1 MGKLRQIYL
10 TFVSEISWRLPNRPA
25 KFMAQFSQAE
35 RGSAYDML
43 AATEQTERRDLR
55 RKYLEHALDETAHAR
70 VFRDRANALG
80 ASREDSAIID
90 IGYLSEHGIIGGET
104 LFERLGELK
113 FLAFVHIA
121 EKQALEQFMVYKS
134 RNLLDEE
141 SQRCLDRIR
150 KDEIFHMSYS
160 GAELE
165 KFRKKGREEEVTKA
179 IKEVHWDRW
188 KEAWL
193 RFSHS
198 VGDFVSG
205 LWLMVIYFLAIA
217 PFRVLARPELAG
229 WHNKVSSATSSG
241 EASANGAISL
251 KSARAQF

>member
-10 TFVSEISWRLPNRPA
+10 SIVSEISWRLPNRPA
-25 KFMAQFSQAE
+25 KFMAQFSQTE

-43 AATEQTERRDLR
+43 AAAEQTERRDLR
-55 RKYLEHALDETAHAR
+55 RKYLEHALDETAHAK

-80 ASREDSAIID
+80 VGREESAIID
-90 IGYLSEHGIIGGET
+90 IGYLSDHGIIGGQT

-134 RNLLDEE
+134 RNLLDAE
-141 SQRCLDRIR
+141 SQQCLDRIR
-150 KDEIFHMSYS
+150 KDEVFHMTYS

-165 KFRKKGREEEVTKA
+165 RVRKKGRAEEVNKA
-179 IKEVHWDRW
+179 ISEVHWDRR

-198 VGDFVSG
+198 IGNFVSG
-205 LWLMVIYFLAIA
+205 FWLMLIYFLLIA
-217 PFRVLARPELAG
+217 PFRLLARAEHAG
-229 WHNKVSSATSSG
+229 WHFKPPVAKSTGQST
-241 EASANGAISL
+241 EKTLSL
-251 KSARAQF
+251 KNARAQF